1 MPQATVNGTQ
11 LFYERA
17 GAAGKV
23 GAPPLVFVHGFGCA
37 HEDWAPQVAA
47 FGSRHQVVAC
57 DLRGHGASPGEPA
70 SCSIETYGAD
80 VAALA
85 RALNLRGAVLIGH
98 SMGTRVVLQA
108 CLDAPDRVAGLVLVD
123 GSFMAAAGERAEEEA
138 RRAIASAGWAAFA
151 GGLFAQMFFAPGP
164 TADRIRA
171 RAARLPEAIGTAL
184 FPDMVRWD
192 ARHMASALGRV
203 GVPLLVVQ
211 STMLTPERKRAPL
224 AAGANTPWF
233 EMVRSRAPHARIEV
247 VPGVGHFTMLE
258 APETV
263 NRLLAGFVARLAPAR

>member
-1 MPQATVNGTQ
+1 MPLASVNGTQ
-11 LFYERA
+11 LFYERTGA
-17 GAAGKV
+17 GV
-23 GAPPLVFVHGFGCA
+23 PPLVFVHGFACA

-47 FGSRHQVVAC
+47 FGPRHQVVAC

-70 SCSIETYGAD
+70 ACDVAIYGAD
-80 VAALA
+80 VAALL

-123 GSFMAAAGERAEEEA
+123 GSFQAAAGERAEEEV
-138 RRAIASAGWAAFA
+138 RRAIAAAGWAQFA
-151 GGLFAQMFFAPGP
+151 GGLFEQMFFAPSA

-184 FPDMVRWD
+184 FPSMVRWD
-192 ARHMASALGRV
+192 ARHMAAALGRV
-203 GVPLLVVQ
+203 GVPLLVIQ
-211 STMLTPERKRAPL
+211 STMLSPERKRVPL
-224 AAGANTPWF
+224 AAGANTPWL
-233 EMVRSRAPHARIEV
+233 ELVRSRAPHARIEV

-258 APETV
+258 APDVV
-263 NRLLAGFVARLAPAR
+263 NRLLGEFVARLAPPR